1 MNFGKKRFLRRS
13 TEKGQV
19 EWALG
24 CFYMVFLAA
33 FLCACIQLEAFRASS
48 DYLEDALAASNLA
61 SAVPDIK
68 EYGRSGRIWIKNPEE
83 AFDRYKVAIVGNLNL
98 NAAWECPNRRLIAG
112 PVRVVTYIVYNV
124 SGDEVYINS
133 FDAAGQQTQSQG
145 QLGSVRSPD
154 GRLIECTGV
163 YSEITFLTEGLFGV
177 KVDAH
182 KGKLADVVAEER

>member
-24 CFYMVFLAA
+24 GFYLVFLTV
-33 FLCACIQLEAFRASS
+33 FLCTCIQLEAFRASS

-68 EYGRSGRIWIKNPEE
+68 EYGRSNRIWIKNPEE
-83 AFDRYKVAIVGNLNL
+83 AFYRYRVAIAGNLNL
-98 NAAWECPNRRLIAG
+98 NDAWECPNRRLIAG
-112 PVRVVTYIVYNV
+112 PVRIVTYIVYNV
-124 SGDEVYINS
+124 NGNEVCIDS

-145 QLGSVRSPD
+145 QLGSVCSPD
-154 GRLIECTGV
+154 GKLIECTGV
-163 YSEITFLTEGLFGV
+163 YSEIAFLTEGLFGV
-177 KVDAH
+177 KFDAH